1 MTGPKRTRTIQRVR
15 STTDRADLFHVG
27 VERLLEHST
36 VHGLSHVSTAA
47 TKLGRI
53 TWFCL
58 LLAGI
63 AGFFTNLSFII
74 DRYLTRPVLTSYI
87 SEYEG
92 FIWPDITLCNAMAP
106 YSLHLHGRIP
116 KWQALRNQ
124 ASAFAQKLN
133 SSLFASI
140 DSQDQNEIA
149 IQALM
154 YSTLS
159 PPEYGVG
166 EPEEFIQF
174 VATDVGYQGIILTVE
189 ISGNMTHLNPPLKKY
204 FHTQV
209 LQKRYNVPCYTLQLR
224 HSLTAVQS
232 NQVNSIGLGVKF
244 NVESYRIINS
254 SYASPYIDL
263 FISHPGHAPHDDPI
277 EMLPGYTLSL
287 SLRMSRLRREP
298 ARLSCRTDFYTT
310 EVFDPDLV
318 TKRRVNG
325 SATFCHRI
333 VSQHLYLNSC
343 HCYSPFLPYPVVYN
357 HKLFSK
363 MAILCFNMSRFSVAQ
378 INRNA
383 DCMLRIY
390 ERYQLSSVY
399 NSVPEARACEQFR
412 KPLCDDVEYKLS
424 DIRRTAMVELWSNS
438 YNEARIA
445 FLTSSF
451 QNLFSSDIPP
461 EQLVSWL
468 DSDTKDDNTKDNDSM
483 PKILKYMRDNFGLL
497 SVNRKSELGE
507 LVREELEYPLSE
519 LMSDV
524 GGLMGLWIGISVI
537 GLFEIVELCGFAIM
551 TAVAWLVD
559 LCRLPTVCVIFER
572 ASANCE
578 TRRMPDTR
586 CMKTNF
592 REQPQ
597 QSLLWKHRILGR
609 RASERHLSEPEGCE
623 VHMTK
628 FDRINPGEPNNF
640 AIDHNSSPFVH
651 PETSSQQLTLVS
663 QNATVPSST
672 QISFS
677 IVSTPHCTAE
687 SCETNYQSEDD
698 CVDEQ

>member
-1 MTGPKRTRTIQRVR
+1 M
-15 STTDRADLFHVG
+15 
-27 VERLLEHST
+27 
-36 VHGLSHVSTAA
+36 
-47 TKLGRI
+47 
-53 TWFCL
+53 
-58 LLAGI
+58 
-63 AGFFTNLSFII
+63 
-74 DRYLTRPVLTSYI
+74 
-87 SEYEG
+87 
-92 FIWPDITLCNAMAP
+92 
-106 YSLHLHGRIP
+106 
-116 KWQALRNQ
+116 
-124 ASAFAQKLN
+124 
-133 SSLFASI
+133 
-140 DSQDQNEIA
+140 
-149 IQALM
+149 
-154 YSTLS
+154 
-159 PPEYGVG
+159 
-166 EPEEFIQF
+166 
-174 VATDVGYQGIILTVE
+174 GYQLLFCAH
-189 ISGNMTHLNPPLKKY
+189 S
-204 FHTQV
+204 
-209 LQKRYNVPCYTLQLR
+209 LQTGDGLR

-232 NQVNSIGLGVKF
+232 NQVSNIGLGVKF

-357 HKLFSK
+357 HELFSK
-363 MAILCFNMSRFSVAQ
+363 MAILCFNMSRFSTAQ

-412 KPLCDDVEYKLS
+412 KPLCDDVEYRLT

-461 EQLVSWL
+461 EELDSWL
-468 DSDTKDDNTKDNDSM
+468 DNNTKDDNNRDNYSM
-483 PKILKYMRDNFGLL
+483 PKILKYMRDNFGLISL
-497 SVNRKSELGE
+497 NRKSELGE

-537 GLFEIVELCGFAIM
+537 GLFEIVELCGFAVM

-572 ASANCE
+572 SQAKCEARKTSE
-578 TRRMPDTR
+578 TR
-586 CMKTNF
+586 CVKTNF
-592 REQPQ
+592 RMQPQ
-597 QSLLWKHRILGR
+597 RTLLGKQRILGR
-609 RASERHLSEPEGCE
+609 RANKRHLAEPEVCGDDA
-623 VHMTK
+623 TK
-628 FDRINPGEPNNF
+628 YDQINPDEPNNF
-640 AIDHNSSPFVH
+640 VTDHNSSPFAH
-651 PETSSQQLTLVS
+651 LDTSNQQLPLVS
-663 QNATVPSST
+663 QTVIVPSDT

-677 IVSTPHCTAE
+677 LITTPECANE
-687 SCETNYQSEDD
+687 SCETNYQSEGD
-698 CVDEQ
+698 CVAEQSFTNQ